1 MIKVMATEIISVG
14 HYVPQSMLS
23 NFDLEKI
30 VETSDEWIT
39 ERTGIKERRI
49 AEPGIATS
57 DLAKEAANLALKR
70 ANLSPDDIDVLIVST
85 ATPDTYVVSTACHT
99 QDKIG
104 ARNAYAFDIWAACP
118 GFIYGLKI
126 AKSLINSG
134 EAKTVLVIGAETL
147 SRFVDWEDRATCVLF
162 GDGAGAVIVGNS
174 KNDEKIIDVF
184 LGSDGSLKDLL
195 IMPAGGA
202 LKPFSPEVYYK
213 RECYIKMKGRE
224 VFKNAVLKMEEAVDI
239 ILSRNNIKPE
249 EINFFIPHQANIRI
263 IEALRERLK
272 LPNHKVYVNIEKY
285 GNTSAASI
293 PIALSEMEEKGLL
306 KRGHLL
312 LLVSFGAG
320 FTWGSALIRW

>member
-1 MIKVMATEIISVG
+1 MGTEIISVG
-14 HYVPQSMLS
+14 HYVPPFILS

-57 DLAKEAANLALKR
+57 DLAKEAALRALSK
-70 ANLSPDDIDVLIVST
+70 AGISPEEIEAIIVAT

-99 QDKIG
+99 QEKIG
-104 ARNAYAFDIWAACP
+104 AKYAFAFDIWAACP

-126 AKSLINSG
+126 AKGLINSG
-134 EAKTVLVIGAETL
+134 EVKNCLLIGAETL
-147 SRFVDWEDRATCVLF
+147 SRFLDWEDRSTCVLF
-162 GDGAGAVIVGNS
+162 GDGAGAVLIGSNS
-174 KNDEKIIDVF
+174 KNNKIIDVF
-184 LGSDGSLKDLL
+184 LGADGFLKDLL
-195 IMPAGGA
+195 IMPGGGS
-202 LKPFSPEVYYK
+202 LKPFSPEIFEK
-213 RECYIKMKGRE
+213 RECFIKMKGKE

-239 ILSRNNIKPE
+239 ILKRNKIKPE
-249 EINFFIPHQANIRI
+249 EIDFFVPHQANIRI

-272 LPNHKVYVNIEKY
+272 MPKEKVYVNIDKY

-293 PIALSEMEEKGLL
+293 PIALSEMEEKNLL
-306 KRGHLL
+306 KRGSLI

-320 FTWGSALIRW
+320 FTWGSALIEW